1 MQLFSTKK
9 AIFSCKKVAI
19 VALFFFFS
27 FLTDFDDLFDD
38 DDLQ

>member
-9 AIFSCKKVAI
+9 VIFSCKKVAI
-19 VALFFFFS
+19 VALLLFFS